1 MPGTNG
7 AEIARAYVL
16 VVPSLE
22 GSQKRL
28 TEELVPGAEAAGR
41 EAGEKGGAHLKDGIA
56 KAAKLAAAAFTAAM
70 AGATAL
76 IKQSIDAYAET
87 EQLAGGITKLFGDEA
102 AVKVMEHAAEAYKTA
117 GVSANSYLQSVTG
130 ISAALLKSGISAEEA
145 AEVADVAMR
154 SMADN
159 ANTFG
164 TKTAEE
170 LSAVYQALARGNFT
184 LLDNLSLGYGGS
196 RKGMEELIKDA
207 NAYAKATGRAATLS
221 IDNFA
226 DIVTAIDLI
235 QEKTGIA
242 GTTVKEAEQTI
253 SGSLGMLRA
262 SWTNLVAGFGDPAAD
277 IDALVD
283 NVIRSVGSVATN
295 ITPTI
300 KRIVDGLTKALP
312 SIVKQ
317 VADMVPELLPSILE
331 AVVTL
336 AVSLAHELP
345 SIIETITRVI
355 VDNAELFI
363 DAAIDVALALV
374 QAVPRIL
381 NVLLP
386 ELPNLISKLLNPETG
401 LLSKDNIELFIQ
413 AATDI
418 VSAIVLALPDIVIG
432 LLDAFPGMIDNLLNP
447 ETGLL
452 SRENINKMIDAGGRL
467 GAALVEGI
475 ITAVGRSKSAIGA
488 TLGFDSSVMAGA
500 LGVDPSLMAGAV
512 TNSTTIGSVTVNSN
526 ANNFAGLMADIRR
539 ASAQA

>member
-1 MPGTNG
+1 MAESKG

-28 TEELVPGAEAAGR
+28 TEELVPAAETAGK
-41 EAGEKGGAHLKDGIA
+41 EAGEKGGSHLKDGIA

-87 EQLAGGITKLFGDEA
+87 EQLAGGIQKLFGDEA
-102 AVKVMEHAAEAYKTA
+102 AVKVMTNAAEAYKTA
-117 GVSANSYLQSVTG
+117 GVSANDYMQAVTG

-145 AEVADVAMR
+145 ADLADVAMR

-170 LSAVYQALARGNFT
+170 LSLVYQALARGNYT
-184 LLDNLSLGYGGS
+184 LLDNLSLGYSGS
-196 RKGMEELIKDA
+196 KQGMTELIKDA
-207 NAYAKATGRAATLS
+207 NAFAKATGRAADLS

-226 DIVTAIDLI
+226 DIVTAIELI

-242 GTTVKEAEQTI
+242 GTTVKEAEGTI
-253 SGSLGMLRA
+253 SGSLSMLKA
-262 SWTNLVAGFGDPAAD
+262 SWTNLVAGFGDPGAD

-283 NVIRSVGSVATN
+283 NVIRSLGSVASN
-295 ITPTI
+295 VTPTV

-312 SIVKQ
+312 DIVKQ
-317 VADMVPELLPSILE
+317 VASMASELLPSVLE
-331 AVVTL
+331 AVVML
-336 AVSLAHELP
+336 ATSLAHELP
-345 SIIETITRVI
+345 SILETVTSVI

-363 DAAIDVALALV
+363 QAAIDVALALV

-386 ELPNLISKLLNPETG
+386 KLPDLIQSITSELTKPENL
-401 LLSKDNIELFIQ
+401 ELFIQ
-413 AATDI
+413 AATDT
-418 VSAIVLALPDIVIG
+418 VSAIVLALPDIIVG
-432 LLDAFPGMIDNLLNP
+432 LLDAFPGMIDDLLNP
-447 ETGLL
+447 KTGLL
-452 SRENINKMIDAGGRL
+452 SQENIQKMIEAGGKL
-467 GAALVEGI
+467 GSALVQGI

-512 TNSTTIGSVTVNSN
+512 TNSTTIGTVNVNSN
-526 ANNFAGLMADIRR
+526 SNNLSGLLSDIRR
-539 ASAQA
+539 AAAES